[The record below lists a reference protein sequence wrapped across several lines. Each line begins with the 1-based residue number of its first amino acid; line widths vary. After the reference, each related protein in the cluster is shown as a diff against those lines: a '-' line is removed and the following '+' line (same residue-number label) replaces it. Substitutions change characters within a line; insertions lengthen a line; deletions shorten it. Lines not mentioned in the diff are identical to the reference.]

1 MKATEILS
9 KIKTYLGEDTA
20 DIVENIEQSQVVELA
35 QAKLENGTVLE
46 AEAFESGKE
55 IFILTD
61 DEKVAVPVG
70 EYQMEDGQILVVEE
84 EGLIAEIK
92 EAEAKEEEEVEASE
106 EVSEESLEE
115 TETELEE
122 VEAEYATKEE
132 LAEVKSMLEEI
143 KAMIEKKE
151 EMSEVE
157 EQVKEELSETPATE
171 AITHNPEPKQKVS
184 LKYAQNRKQSTFDK
198 VMSKIVN
205 N

>member
-35 QAKLENGTVLE
+35 QAKLDNGTVLE
-46 AEAFESGKE
+46 AEAFEAGNE

-92 EAEAKEEEEVEASE
+92 EAEVKEEEEVEASE
-106 EVSEESLEE
+106 EVSE
-115 TETELEE
+115 ETELEE

-132 LAEVKSMLEEI
+132 LAEVRSLVEEI
-143 KAMIEKKE
+143 KQMIEKKE

>member
-70 EYQMEDGQILVVEE
+70 EYTMEDGQILVVEE

-106 EVSEESLEE
+106 EVSEES
-115 TETELEE
+115 ETELEE

-132 LAEVKSMLEEI
+132 LAEVRSLVEEI
-143 KAMIEKKE
+143 KQMIEKKE

>member
-46 AEAFESGKE
+46 AEAFEAGNE

-70 EYQMEDGQILVVEE
+70 EYTMEDGQILVVSE
-84 EGLIAEIK
+84 EGLIGEIK
-92 EAEAKEEEEVEASE
+92 SAKEEEEVEASE
-106 EVSEESLEE
+106 EVEEQLE
-115 TETELEE
+115 EE
-122 VEAEYATKEE
+122 VEAKYATKEE
-132 LAEVKSMLEEI
+132 LAEVKSLVEEI
-143 KAMIEKKE
+143 KTMIEKKE

-171 AITHNPEPKQKVS
+171 AITHNPEPKKQVN
-184 LKYAQNRKQSTFDK
+184 LKFAQNRKQGTIDR
-198 VMSKIVN
+198 VMQKLIN

>member
-46 AEAFESGKE
+46 AEAFEAGNE

-70 EYQMEDGQILVVEE
+70 EYTMEDGQILVVEE

-92 EAEAKEEEEVEASE
+92 EAEAKEEEVEASE
-106 EVSEESLEE
+106 EVEELE
-115 TETELEE
+115 EE
-122 VEAEYATKEE
+122 VEAQYATKEE
-132 LAEVKSMLEEI
+132 LAEVRSLVEEI
-143 KAMIEKKE
+143 KQMIEKKE

>member
-35 QAKLENGTVLE
+35 QAKLDNGTVLE
-46 AEAFESGKE
+46 AEAFEAGNE

-70 EYQMEDGQILVVEE
+70 EYTMEDGQILVVSE
-84 EGLIAEIK
+84 EGLIGEIK
-92 EAEAKEEEEVEASE
+92 SAEQEEEVEASE
-106 EVSEESLEE
+106 EVSEE
-115 TETELEE
+115 TELEE
-122 VEAEYATKEE
+122 EVEAKYATKEE
-132 LAEVKSMLEEI
+132 LAEVKSLVEEI
-143 KAMIEKKE
+143 KTMIEKKE

-171 AITHNPEPKQKVS
+171 AITHNPEPKKQVN
-184 LKYAQNRKQSTFDK
+184 LKFAQNRKQGTIDR
-198 VMSKIVN
+198 VMQKLIN

>member
-1 MKATEILS
+1 MKATEILN

-106 EVSEESLEE
+106 EVSEELES
-115 TETELEE
+115 ETELEE

-184 LKYAQNRKQSTFDK
+184 LKYSQNRKQSTFDK

>member
-20 DIVENIEQSQVVELA
+20 DIVNDIEQTQEVKLA
-35 QAKLENGTVLE
+35 QAKLDNGTVLE
-46 AEAFESGKE
+46 AEAFESGNE
-55 IFILTD
+55 VFIVSD

-70 EYQMEDGQILVVEE
+70 EYLMEDGQVLVVSE
-84 EGLIAEIK
+84 EGVIGEIK
-92 EAEAKEEEEVEASE
+92 SEEAKEEEEEVEATE
-106 EVSEESLEE
+106 EI
-115 TETELEE
+115 EE

-143 KAMIEKKE
+143 KAMIDKKE

-157 EQVKEELSETPATE
+157 EQVKEELSETPASE
-171 AITHNPEPKQKVS
+171 PINHNPEPKQKVN
-184 LKYAQNRKQSTFDK
+184 LKYSQNRKQSTFDK
-198 VMSKIVN
+198 VMNKIIN

>member
-46 AEAFESGKE
+46 AEAFEAGKE

-70 EYQMEDGQILVVEE
+70 EYQMEDGQILVVSE
-84 EGLIAEIK
+84 EGLIGEIK
-92 EAEAKEEEEVEASE
+92 KAEAKEEEEVEASE
-106 EVSEESLEE
+106 EVEEQLE
-115 TETELEE
+115 EE
-122 VEAEYATKEE
+122 VEAKYATKEE
-132 LAEVKSMLEEI
+132 LAEVKSLVEEI

-171 AITHNPEPKQKVS
+171 AITHNPEPKKQVN
-184 LKYAQNRKQSTFDK
+184 LKFAQNRKQGTIDR
-198 VMSKIVN
+198 VMQKLIN

>member
-20 DIVENIEQSQVVELA
+20 DIVENVEQDQEVKVELA
-35 QAKLENGTVLE
+35 QAKLDNGTVLE

-70 EYQMEDGQILVVEE
+70 EYQMEDGQILVVQE

-92 EAEAKEEEEVEASE
+92 KAEAKEEEEVEASE
-106 EVSEESLEE
+106 DQVEEQLEE
-115 TETELEE
+115 EE
-122 VEAEYATKEE
+122 VEAKYATKEE
-132 LAEVKSMLEEI
+132 LAEVKSLVEEI

-157 EQVKEELSETPATE
+157 EQVKEELSETPAAE
-171 AITHNPEPKQKVS
+171 AITHNPEPQQKVN
-184 LKYAQNRKQSTFDK
+184 LKFAKNRKLSTLDK
-198 VMSKIVN
+198 VMNKIVN
-205 N
+205 S

>member
-20 DIVENIEQSQVVELA
+20 DIVENIEQTQVVELA
-35 QAKLENGTVLE
+35 QAKLDNGTILE
-46 AEAFESGKE
+46 AESFESGNE

-70 EYQMEDGQILVVEE
+70 EYQMEDGQILVVSE
-84 EGLIAEIK
+84 EGIIGEIK
-92 EAEAKEEEEVEASE
+92 SESQEEEEVEASE
-106 EVSEESLEE
+106 EVSEE
-115 TETELEE
+115 TELEE
-122 VEAEYATKEE
+122 VEAKYATKEE
-132 LAEVKSMLEEI
+132 LAEVKSLVEEI

>member
-20 DIVENIEQSQVVELA
+20 DIVENVEQDQEVKVELA
-35 QAKLENGTVLE
+35 QVKLENGTVLE

-70 EYQMEDGQILVVEE
+70 EYQMEDGQILIVEE

-92 EAEAKEEEEVEASE
+92 SAEQEEEVEASE

-132 LAEVKSMLEEI
+132 LAEVRSLVEEI
-143 KAMIEKKE
+143 KQMIEKKE

>member
-35 QAKLENGTVLE
+35 QAKLDNGTVLE
-46 AEAFESGKE
+46 AEAFEAGNE

-70 EYQMEDGQILVVEE
+70 EYQMEDGQILVVSE
-84 EGLIAEIK
+84 EGIIGEIK
-92 EAEAKEEEEVEASE
+92 SAEQEEEVEASE
-106 EVSEESLEE
+106 EVSED
-115 TETELEE
+115 TELEE

-198 VMSKIVN
+198 VISKIVN

>member
-35 QAKLENGTVLE
+35 QAKLDNGTVLE

-55 IFILTD
+55 IFILTE

-106 EVSEESLEE
+106 EVSE
-115 TETELEE
+115 ETELEE

>member
-35 QAKLENGTVLE
+35 QAKLDNGTVLE
-46 AEAFESGKE
+46 AEAFEAGNE

-70 EYQMEDGQILVVEE
+70 EYTMEDGQILVVSE
-84 EGLIAEIK
+84 EGIIGEIK
-92 EAEAKEEEEVEASE
+92 SESQEEEEEVEASE
-106 EVSEESLEE
+106 EVSEELE

>member
-46 AEAFESGKE
+46 AEAFEAGNE

-70 EYQMEDGQILVVEE
+70 EYQMEDGQILVVSE
-84 EGLIAEIK
+84 EGIIGEIK
-92 EAEAKEEEEVEASE
+92 SAEQEEEVEASE
-106 EVSEESLEE
+106 EVSEELE

-132 LAEVKSMLEEI
+132 LAEVRSLVEEI
-143 KAMIEKKE
+143 KQMIEKKE

>member
-20 DIVENIEQSQVVELA
+20 DIVENVEQDQEVKVELA

-70 EYQMEDGQILVVEE
+70 EYQMEDGQILVVQE
-84 EGLIAEIK
+84 EGLIGEIK
-92 EAEAKEEEEVEASE
+92 KAEAKEEEEVEASE
-106 EVSEESLEE
+106 EQELEE
-115 TETELEE
+115 EE
-122 VEAEYATKEE
+122 VEAKYATKEE
-132 LAEVKSMLEEI
+132 LAEVKSLVEEI
-143 KAMIEKKE
+143 KQMIEKKE

-157 EQVKEELSETPATE
+157 EQVKEELSETPAAE
-171 AITHNPEPKQKVS
+171 AITHNPEPQQKVN
-184 LKYAQNRKQSTFDK
+184 LKFAKNRKLSTLDK

-205 N
+205 S

>member
-20 DIVENIEQSQVVELA
+20 DIVNDIEQTQEVKLA
-35 QAKLENGTVLE
+35 QAKLDNGTVLE
-46 AEAFESGKE
+46 AEAFESGNE
-55 IFILTD
+55 VFIVSD
-61 DEKVAVPVG
+61 DERVAVPVG
-70 EYQMEDGQILVVEE
+70 EYLMEDGQILVVSE
-84 EGLIAEIK
+84 EGVIGEIK
-92 EAEAKEEEEVEASE
+92 SEEAKEEEEEVEATE
-106 EVSEESLEE
+106 EI
-115 TETELEE
+115 EE

-143 KAMIEKKE
+143 KAMIDKKE

-171 AITHNPEPKQKVS
+171 AITHNPEPKQKVN
-184 LKYAQNRKQSTFDK
+184 LKYSQNRKQSTFDK
-198 VMSKIVN
+198 VMNKIIN

>member
-35 QAKLENGTVLE
+35 QAKLDNGTVLE
-46 AEAFESGKE
+46 AEAFEAGNE

-70 EYQMEDGQILVVEE
+70 EYTMEDGQILVVEE
-84 EGLIAEIK
+84 EGIIGEIK
-92 EAEAKEEEEVEASE
+92 SAEQEEEVEASE
-106 EVSEESLEE
+106 EVSE
-115 TETELEE
+115 ETELEE

-132 LAEVKSMLEEI
+132 LAEVKSLVEEI
-143 KAMIEKKE
+143 KQMIEKKE

>member
-20 DIVENIEQSQVVELA
+20 DIVNDIEQTQEVELA
-35 QAKLENGTVLE
+35 QAKLDNGTVLE
-46 AEAFESGKE
+46 AEAFESGNE
-55 IFILTD
+55 VFIVSD
-61 DEKVAVPVG
+61 DERVAVPVG
-70 EYQMEDGQILVVEE
+70 EYLMEDGQILVVSE
-84 EGLIAEIK
+84 EGVIGEIK
-92 EAEAKEEEEVEASE
+92 SEEAKEEEEEVEATE
-106 EVSEESLEE
+106 EI
-115 TETELEE
+115 EE

-143 KAMIEKKE
+143 KAMIDKKE

-198 VMSKIVN
+198 VMNKIIN

>member
-46 AEAFESGKE
+46 AEAFEAGNE

-70 EYQMEDGQILVVEE
+70 EYTMEDGQILVVSE
-84 EGLIAEIK
+84 EGIIGEIK
-92 EAEAKEEEEVEASE
+92 SESQEEEEEVEASE
-106 EVSEESLEE
+106 EVEELE
-115 TETELEE
+115 EE
-122 VEAEYATKEE
+122 VEAQYATKEE
-132 LAEVKSMLEEI
+132 LAEVRSLVEEI
-143 KAMIEKKE
+143 KQMIEKKE

>member
-1 MKATEILS
+1 MKATEILN

-106 EVSEESLEE
+106 EVSEE
-115 TETELEE
+115 TELEE

-132 LAEVKSMLEEI
+132 LAEVRSLVEEI
-143 KAMIEKKE
+143 KQMIEKKE

>member
-35 QAKLENGTVLE
+35 QAKLDNGTVLE
-46 AEAFESGKE
+46 AEAFEAGNE

-70 EYQMEDGQILVVEE
+70 EYQMEDGQILVVSE
-84 EGLIAEIK
+84 EGIIGEIK
-92 EAEAKEEEEVEASE
+92 SAEQEEEVEASE
-106 EVSEESLEE
+106 EVSE
-115 TETELEE
+115 ETELEE

-184 LKYAQNRKQSTFDK
+184 LKYAQNRKQSTLDK

>member
-20 DIVENIEQSQVVELA
+20 DIVNDIEQSQVVELA

-70 EYQMEDGQILVVEE
+70 EYTMEDGQILVVSE
-84 EGLIAEIK
+84 EGIIGEIK
-92 EAEAKEEEEVEASE
+92 SAEQEEEEVEASDEVE
-106 EVSEESLEE
+106 ELE
-115 TETELEE
+115 EE
-122 VEAEYATKEE
+122 VEAQYATKEE
-132 LAEVKSMLEEI
+132 LAEVRSLVEEI
-143 KAMIEKKE
+143 KQMIEKKE
-151 EMSEVE
+151 EVSEVE

-171 AITHNPEPKQKVS
+171 AITHNPEPKQKLN
-184 LKYAQNRKQSTFDK
+184 LKYAQNRKQNTFDK

>member
-1 MKATEILS
+1 MKATEILN

-46 AEAFESGKE
+46 AEAFEAGKE

-70 EYQMEDGQILVVEE
+70 EYQMEDGQILVVSE
-84 EGLIAEIK
+84 EGLIGEIK
-92 EAEAKEEEEVEASE
+92 KQEAKEEEEVEASE
-106 EVSEESLEE
+106 EVEEQLEE
-115 TETELEE
+115 EE
-122 VEAEYATKEE
+122 VEAKYATKEE
-132 LAEVKSMLEEI
+132 LAEVKSLVEEI
-143 KAMIEKKE
+143 KTMIEKKE

-171 AITHNPEPKQKVS
+171 AITHNPEPKKQVN
-184 LKYAQNRKQSTFDK
+184 LKFAQNRKQGTIDR
-198 VMSKIVN
+198 VMQKLIN

>member
-46 AEAFESGKE
+46 AEAFESGNE

-70 EYQMEDGQILVVEE
+70 EYTMEDGQILVVEE
-84 EGLIAEIK
+84 EGIIGEIK
-92 EAEAKEEEEVEASE
+92 SAEQEEEVEASE
-106 EVSEESLEE
+106 EVEEQLE
-115 TETELEE
+115 EE
-122 VEAEYATKEE
+122 VEAKYATKEE
-132 LAEVKSMLEEI
+132 LAEVKSLVEEI
-143 KAMIEKKE
+143 KQMIEKKE

>member
-46 AEAFESGKE
+46 AEAFEAGNE

-70 EYQMEDGQILVVEE
+70 EYQMEDGQILVVSE
-84 EGLIAEIK
+84 EGLIGEIK
-92 EAEAKEEEEVEASE
+92 KAEAKEEEEVEASE
-106 EVSEESLEE
+106 KVEEQLE
-115 TETELEE
+115 EE
-122 VEAEYATKEE
+122 VEAKYATKEE
-132 LAEVKSMLEEI
+132 LAEVKSLVEEI

-171 AITHNPEPKQKVS
+171 AITHNPEPKKQVN
-184 LKYAQNRKQSTFDK
+184 LKFAQNRKQGTIDR
-198 VMSKIVN
+198 VMQKLIN

>member
-46 AEAFESGKE
+46 AEAFEAGNE

-70 EYQMEDGQILVVEE
+70 EYTMEDGQILVVSE
-84 EGLIAEIK
+84 EGLIGEIK
-92 EAEAKEEEEVEASE
+92 SAEQEEEVEASE
-106 EVSEESLEE
+106 EVEEQLE
-115 TETELEE
+115 EE
-122 VEAEYATKEE
+122 VEAKYATKEE
-132 LAEVKSMLEEI
+132 LAEVKSLVEEI
-143 KAMIEKKE
+143 KTMIEKKE

-157 EQVKEELSETPATE
+157 EQVKEELSETPAAE
-171 AITHNPEPKQKVS
+171 AITHNPEPKKQVN
-184 LKYAQNRKQSTFDK
+184 LKFAQNRKQGTIDR
-198 VMSKIVN
+198 VMQKLIN